1 MVDIF
6 TKTAASAV
14 LKPKFVNQFLA
25 MQEASVGSFD
35 FRKIKFENQDVRE
48 KKKFL
53 TKIYSSFSWP
63 ILHTYHCV
71 KEASNHNQKKPK

>member
-1 MVDIF
+1 MSLRDTFTRFFDFCISRFMVDIF

-14 LKPKFVNQFLA
+14 LKPKFVNQFLR

-48 KKKFL
+48 KKRN
-53 TKIYSSFSWP
+53 
-63 ILHTYHCV
+63 V
-71 KEASNHNQKKPK
+71 